1 VKSADTARRGKK
13 IILKPVKVTETLFEG
28 FEKKKLIKLLR
39 PSKAAIE
46 TRTKTG
52 TVSRFYTSK
61 KEFGAHTLMCVGKRT
76 AEIRLSYHEDN
87 EDFMLLNPLGL
98 KFKRLYLIISFL
110 KKNDFLRKFNAG
122 KLAEKD
128 LTAVELEFNNPKL
141 SFFTML
147 KHTVHCEVADRSEE
161 QHPVFFV
168 SEPSELKDNKLST
181 KLYDIR
187 INDETGR

>member
-1 VKSADTARRGKK
+1 VKSADTTRRGKK
-13 IILKPVKVTETLFEG
+13 IILKPVKAAEALFED
-28 FEKKKLIKLLR
+28 FEKRKLIKLLR

-52 TVSRFYTSK
+52 AVSRFYTSR
-61 KEFGAHTLMCVGKRT
+61 KEFGAHTLMSVGKRT
-76 AEIRLSYHEDN
+76 TEIRLSYHGDN
-87 EDFMLLNPLGL
+87 EDFILLNPLGL
-98 KFKRLYLIISFL
+98 KFKKLYLVVSFL
-110 KKNDFLRKFNAG
+110 KKNDFLKKFVSG
-122 KLAEKD
+122 KLGEKD

-147 KHTVHCEVADRSEE
+147 KHTVHCEVTDNSEG

-168 SEPSELKDNKLST
+168 SEPSALKDNKLSR

-187 INDETGR
+187 ISG